1 MKPHDFRRT
10 ACRNMIANR
19 IPESVA
25 MAIPGHKTNS
35 IFKRYAITDKRMVQ
49 DAFEQMRK
57 KK

>member
-1 MKPHDFRRT
+1 MKSHDFRRT
-10 ACRNMIANR
+10 ACRNMVANGIA
-19 IPESVA
+19 ESVA
-25 MAIPGHKTNS
+25 MAISSHKANS